1 MPFGAVLKELQ
12 RSSKGSPSINGSV
25 SGVPAADGNHQPISR
40 SEALRN
46 AASAGDFDRVKE
58 LCKKSV
64 AIDADGEGRTALH
77 YASLNGHLQIV
88 KEIINAGAK
97 VNVKDAVSDDAAQ
110 SSPATVHL
118 VSLQLSPAVASLSLS
133 LHQHLRHSLIRRSCP
148 RLRSSCPAFWLRLRS
163 FPLLPALCS
172 DR

>member
-12 RSSKGSPSINGSV
+12 RSSKGLPSINGSV
-25 SGVPAADGNHQPISR
+25 TGLPASDGNQPISR
-40 SEALRN
+40 SEALRS

-88 KEIINAGAK
+88 KEIISVGAK
-97 VNVKDAVSDDAAQ
+97 VNVKDAVSDR
-110 SSPATVHL
+110 P
-118 VSLQLSPAVASLSLS
+118 
-133 LHQHLRHSLIRRSCP
+133 
-148 RLRSSCPAFWLRLRS
+148 
-163 FPLLPALCS
+163 CS
-172 DR
+172 DFSLLCPLSQSASA

>member
-25 SGVPAADGNHQPISR
+25 TGLPASDQPISR
-40 SEALRN
+40 SEALRS

-88 KEIINAGAK
+88 KQIISVGAK
-97 VNVKDAVSDDAAQ
+97 VNVKDAVSD
-110 SSPATVHL
+110 
-118 VSLQLSPAVASLSLS
+118 
-133 LHQHLRHSLIRRSCP
+133 R
-148 RLRSSCPAFWLRLRS
+148 
-163 FPLLPALCS
+163 ALG
-172 DR
+172 

>member
-12 RSSKGSPSINGSV
+12 RSTKGSPSINGSV
-25 SGVPAADGNHQPISR
+25 TPSPASDHHHQASTSR
-40 SEALRN
+40 SEALRS

-88 KEIINAGAK
+88 KEIISMGAK
-97 VNVKDAVSDDAAQ
+97 VNVKDAVSDGLSAAG
-110 SSPATVHL
+110 SPHVRH
-118 VSLQLSPAVASLSLS
+118 LSLS
-133 LHQHLRHSLIRRSCP
+133 RVLVPCPHPLSC
-148 RLRSSCPAFWLRLRS
+148 CPDS
-163 FPLLPALCS
+163 ES
-172 DR
+172 

>member
-12 RSSKGSPSINGSV
+12 RSTKSSPSISGSV
-25 SGVPAADGNHQPISR
+25 SGITSPDQSHTTSR

-88 KEIINAGAK
+88 KEIVNSGAK
-97 VNVKDAVSDDAAQ
+97 VNVRDAVSI
-110 SSPATVHL
+110 T
-118 VSLQLSPAVASLSLS
+118 
-133 LHQHLRHSLIRRSCP
+133 
-148 RLRSSCPAFWLRLRS
+148 
-163 FPLLPALCS
+163 
-172 DR
+172 